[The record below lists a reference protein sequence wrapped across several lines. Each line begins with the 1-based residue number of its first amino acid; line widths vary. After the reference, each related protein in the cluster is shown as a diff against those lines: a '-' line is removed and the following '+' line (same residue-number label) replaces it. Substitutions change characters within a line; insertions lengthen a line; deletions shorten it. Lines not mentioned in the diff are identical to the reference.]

1 MESEKIEK
9 RDEWN
14 RLGREEGENG
24 TVLVEE

>member
-9 RDEWN
+9 RDDWN
-14 RLGREEGENG
+14 ILGREEGENV

>member
-24 TVLVEE
+24 TALVEE

>member
-9 RDEWN
+9 RDDWN
-14 RLGREEGENG
+14 RLGREEGENV